1 MNTPDDPRLAYYA
14 ERQVAPQWRGFL
26 AALAGELFEN
36 VGAEASRGF
45 LRQTGE
51 RMARAAPLPAVQT
64 LGQLSQA
71 ANARLAELDWGLVGF
86 QDEGQAVIIRHEAG
100 PWRIA
105 EDADSPWPAAFA
117 AVLEGL
123 YTGWLRDLGAGQGLA
138 AQLDLDASD
147 QAVVMRFGK
156 AA

>member
-36 VGAEASRGF
+36 VGAEVSRGF

-51 RMARAAPLPAVQT
+51 RLARAAPLPAAAT
-64 LGQLSQA
+64 LGELSRL
-71 ANARLAELDWGLVGF
+71 ANARLAEMDWGLVGF
-86 QDEGQAVIIRHEAG
+86 QDQGQTVVIRHEAG

-105 EDADSPWPAAFA
+105 EDPQGPWPAAFA

-123 YTGWLRDLGAGQGLA
+123 YTGWLRDQGAGQSLTA
-138 AQLDLDASD
+138 RLDLEASEDAI
-147 QAVVMRFGK
+147 VLRYGK
-156 AA
+156 S